1 MIYYDR
7 VSKIYADNSIALEDV
22 SFSVEPGEFISFV
35 GHSGAGKTTLVKML
49 LAEEKPTTGSVF
61 FESINVHEIPLS
73 KVGDLR
79 RKIGT
84 VFQDFRLLPNKTAYE
99 NIAFA
104 MEAAG
109 RAEAEIRSDVPHVL
123 ELVDLG
129 DKINNFPHE
138 LSGGEQQRVAIARAI
153 VNQPDVIVADEPTG
167 NLDPVNTFEVVQ
179 ILKKI
184 NDLGTTIL
192 LTTHNKGVIDNLKK
206 RVITM
211 DRGKV
216 SPWTAARSSAMTRRE
231 SIYYRYEMAH
241 DKTDIP
247 RRLVKLFAQRVRLL
261 RIRARHDGDALY
273 RRSNLVCRRYTRLG
287 APGTA

>member
-1 MIYYDR
+1 MIYFDR
-7 VSKIYADNSIALEDV
+7 VSKVYAGDTVALQDV
-22 SFSVEPGEFISFV
+22 SFSVESGEFISIV

-49 LAEEKPTTGSVF
+49 LAQEKPTSGTVF
-61 FESINVHEIPLS
+61 FESINIHEVPPKRIN
-73 KVGDLR
+73 DLR

-84 VFQDFRLLPNKTAYE
+84 VFQDFRLLPGRTAYE

-109 RAEAEIRSDVPHVL
+109 RSEEDIYSDVPHVL

-129 DKINNFPHE
+129 NKMSNFPDE

-153 VNQPDVIVADEPTG
+153 VNQPDVVIADEPTG

-184 NDLGTTIL
+184 NDLGTTIV
-192 LTTHNKGVIDNLKK
+192 LTTHNKGVIDSLKK

-216 SPWTAARSSAMTRRE
+216 IRDDRE
-231 SIYYRYEMAH
+231 GKYI
-241 DKTDIP
+241 
-247 RRLVKLFAQRVRLL
+247 L
-261 RIRARHDGDALY
+261 
-273 RRSNLVCRRYTRLG
+273 
-287 APGTA
+287 